1 MTYNKIMKF
10 NEILRKLRKENNL
23 ELKKVAND
31 LSIPYNTFS
40 RWERGECEPNIETLI
55 RLSDYYHVSID
66 YLTKGQ
72 NTGIYISKEEYEELK
87 CAKKAFDKLAS
98 CLNAI
103 EHRQNMLEHTTI
115 NANNNKGTIIFGD
128 GNTIKNEK

>member
-1 MTYNKIMKF
+1 MKF
-10 NEILRKLRKENNL
+10 NEILRNLRKENNL
-23 ELKKVAND
+23 ELRKVAND
-31 LSIPYNTFS
+31 LSIPYNNLGKY
-40 RWERGECEPNIETLI
+40 ERGECEPSIDTLI
-55 RLSDYYHVSID
+55 LLADYYHVSLD
-66 YLTKGQ
+66 FFLTGKEKE
-72 NTGIYISKEEYEELK
+72 GIYISKEEYEELK

-128 GNTIKNEK
+128 GNMIKNEK

>member
-1 MTYNKIMKF
+1 MKF
-10 NEILRKLRKENNL
+10 NEILRNLRKTSGKNIREVASETGLSFDNLGRYERNN
-23 ELKKVAND
+23 N
-31 LSIPYNTFS
+31 
-40 RWERGECEPNIETLI
+40 EPNIATLI
-55 RLSDYYHVSID
+55 ILADYYHVTLD
-66 YLTKGQ
+66 YLLRGDT
-72 NTGIYISKEEYEELK
+72 NGIYISKEEYEELK